1 MISSNLNNFIKKY
14 CEKTPVNNS
23 ISMEKYKD
31 DDTHAPNSIYIDVAE
46 ETSTTSTTTN
56 NDISLDINNIHQ
68 FSSSHMTPPL
78 ENEEYQNISVED
90 MCLICGEE
98 ATCICYEASMDEI
111 NAEDEA
117 VYVSSLGPY
126 AKRDYE
132 NHKKM
137 DEFLRIYC
145 GK

>member
-1 MISSNLNNFIKKY
+1 
-14 CEKTPVNNS
+14 
-23 ISMEKYKD
+23 MEKYKD
-31 DDTHAPNSIYIDVAE
+31 DDTHAPNSITIDVAE
-46 ETSTTSTTTN
+46 ETSTATTTK
-56 NDISLDINNIHQ
+56 NDKVLLVDINNIHEI
-68 FSSSHMTPPL
+68 SSCITPPL

-98 ATCICYEASMDEI
+98 TTCICYEASMDEI
-111 NAEDEA
+111 NAEDEV

-126 AKRDYE
+126 ARRDYE